1 MLYGQGQGGGSIAAG
16 RVGIGAN
23 FAKSRLMLAK
33 RAGYLPQGMTMNNPD
48 EAPEQW
54 KLASSN
60 LARDARQAGFPN
72 PMQFLRQGA
81 TQGGKLPARTAMRPG
96 AQADPAGSLA
106 YANSR
111 IAQMIGRA
119 PGGAQPPPS
128 MMLNA
133 PRLPRLPNLPQVGM
147 PNRTPQLPPHIM
159 QLLMARGGG
168 GMQRPM

>member
-33 RAGYLPQGMTMNNPD
+33 RAGYLPQNMTMNPQ

-81 TQGGKLPARTAMRPG
+81 TQGGQLPKATRMRPG
-96 AQADPAGSLA
+96 AQADPSGSLA

>member
-60 LARDARQAGFPN
+60 LARDARLAGFPN

-111 IAQMIGRA
+111 IAAMQARGR
-119 PGGAQPPPS
+119 PGIAGGPQ
-128 MMLNA
+128 
-133 PRLPRLPNLPQVGM
+133 LPRLPNLPQVGQ
-147 PNRTPQLPPHIM
+147 PRQLPPALLQM
-159 QLLMARGGG
+159 LMARGG